1 MANRAIARLRTIFLL
16 LFVVLAGRQLWVQ
29 VIAGPSISA
38 KSHNPRHAL
47 GAEFRGSI
55 FASDGTVLARTVRGK
70 REYPFGPSLA
80 QTVGYISTRYG
91 TSGIESAYD
100 DELRPPDQYGNSASQ
115 LVQIFDAVHGA
126 ATVGK
131 GANVVTTLNLA
142 IQNVLAQQL
151 SIHARGAG
159 VVIDPRSGAILAIA
173 SVPSFDPN
181 VLDAAFP
188 TVSQDP
194 HSPLLNRVT
203 DGLYPPGSTFK
214 IVTAA
219 NALDSKVV
227 TMDSTFYDPGY
238 FTVGDFTVH
247 NSEEEAT
254 GTENLTGAFAL
265 SSNVDFAQITLALG
279 IERWYDY
286 VDRWGL
292 GQSMDFQLPAQN
304 DRIPEKSTVSKS
316 ILAQLG
322 FGQANLLVT
331 PLRMALIASTVANGG
346 VEPRPFIV
354 RQIAT
359 PMGLRSTAPLALGT
373 PISAETAQNVKN
385 MMVAVVK
392 RGTGTPAALPDVT
405 VAGKTGTATNPAGK
419 PHSWFVAFAPA
430 ENPRVAVAIVVEN
443 AGYGA
448 EVAAPIAR
456 VVLRTA
462 LAGNAQ

>member
-1 MANRAIARLRTIFLL
+1 MV
-16 LFVVLAGRQLWVQ
+16 LFVVLAARQLWVQ
-29 VIAGPSISA
+29 VIAGPGISA
-38 KSHNPRHAL
+38 RAHNPRHAL
-47 GAEFRGSI
+47 GAEFRGAI
-55 FASDGTVLARTVRGK
+55 LASDGTVLARTVRSK
-70 REYPFGPSLA
+70 RQYPYGESLA
-80 QTVGYISTRYG
+80 QTVGYVSTRYG

-100 DELRPPDQYGNSASQ
+100 DQLRPPDVYGNPASQ
-115 LVQIFDAVHGA
+115 LVQIFNA
-126 ATVGK
+126 ARGSSTVGK
-131 GANVVTTLNLA
+131 GSNIVTTLNLA
-142 IQNVLAQQL
+142 IQSVLAQQL
-151 SIHARGAG
+151 SVHARGAG

-181 VLDAAFP
+181 VLDASFP
-188 TVSQDP
+188 TISQNP
-194 HSPLLNRVT
+194 QSPLLNRVT

-219 NALDSKVV
+219 SALDSGVL
-227 TMDSTFYDPGY
+227 TMDSTFNDPGY

-247 NSEEEAT
+247 NSEQEAT
-254 GTENLTGAFAL
+254 GTESLTGAFAL
-265 SSNVDFAQITLALG
+265 SSNVDFAQIALALG
-279 IERWYDY
+279 IDKWYDY
-286 VDRWGL
+286 ADRWGL
-292 GQSMDFQLPAQN
+292 GQSLDFQLPCQT
-304 DRIPEKSTVSKS
+304 DRIPERSTVSKS

-359 PMGLRSTAPLALGT
+359 PTGVRNTSPVQLAT

-392 RGTGTPAALPDVT
+392 RGTGTPAALSDAT

-430 ENPRVAVAIVVEN
+430 ESPRVAVAIIIEN

-456 VVLRTA
+456 IVLRTA
-462 LAGNAQ
+462 LRNAQ

>member
-1 MANRAIARLRTIFLL
+1 MANRAIAQLRTLFVL
-16 LFVVLAGRQLWVQ
+16 LFALLAARQLWVQ
-29 VIAGPSISA
+29 VVAAPRISVKA
-38 KSHNPRHAL
+38 HNPRHAL
-47 GAEFRGSI
+47 GAELRGSI
-55 FASDGTVLARTVRGK
+55 LASDGTVLARTLRSK
-70 REYPFGPSLA
+70 REYPYGPSLA

-100 DELRPPDQYGNSASQ
+100 DQLRPPDQYGNPASQ
-115 LVQIFDAVHGA
+115 LVQIFNAVRGA
-126 ATVGK
+126 GTVGR
-131 GANVVTTLNLA
+131 GANVVTTLNLT

-151 SIHARGAG
+151 SAHRRGAG

-194 HSPLLNRVT
+194 QSPLLNRAT

-219 NALDSKVV
+219 NALDSSVV
-227 TMDSTFYDPGY
+227 KMDSTFYDPGY

-247 NSEEEAT
+247 NSEEEVT

-265 SSNVDFAQITLALG
+265 SSNVDFAQIALALG
-279 IERWYDY
+279 IDKWYDY
-286 VDRWGL
+286 VDRWRL

-304 DRIPEKSTVSKS
+304 DRIPEKATVSKS

-354 RQIAT
+354 RQIAMPT
-359 PMGLRSTAPLALGT
+359 GLRSTAPLQLAA

-462 LAGNAQ
+462 LAGDAQ